1 MRPELV
7 PEEHT
12 KHWIAKRDRSR
23 NATEPRCLKAATKRW
38 TAERDRSRNATKPRR
53 LKAAING
60 RRARNSEPDRSSI
73 PIYSKRK
80 VILSCFMMKE
90 SGAQS

>member
-1 MRPELV
+1 MGAEMRPELV

-12 KHWIAKRDRSR
+12 KRWIAKRDRSR
-23 NATEPRCLKAATKRW
+23 NATEPR
-38 TAERDRSRNATKPRR
+38 R
-53 LKAAING
+53 LKAAMNG

-73 PIYSKRK
+73 PTCSERE
-80 VILSCFMMKE
+80 VILSCFAMKE